1 MDHMEDLNIWTFIK
15 QGLIERE
22 FLFLQQAI
30 SQGVLLINPKLHNEV
45 FMRKACKAD
54 PPRGTWTFIGEDR
67 GTIPTDTHPRHFSF
81 QPVATRQ
88 PH

>member
-30 SQGVLLINPKLHNEV
+30 SQGVLDQS
-45 FMRKACKAD
+45 KAAQRSIYAK
-54 PPRGTWTFIGEDR
+54 
-67 GTIPTDTHPRHFSF
+67 SL
-81 QPVATRQ
+81 
-88 PH
+88 